1 MNPLRCVI
9 VDDEPL
15 AVKLLEGFVART
27 PFLALAG
34 SFTDPVAAMT
44 AIRAE
49 RPELVFLDIQMPDLD
64 GMELSR
70 MIPPETKIVFT
81 TAFKQY
87 AFESYEVSALDF
99 LLKPVRYQKFL
110 AAAEKAREW
119 FEGRRF
125 LDSLRSLEMTGKAL
139 RSLEMTGK
147 AQRSLEMT
155 GKAQRSAEMADSE
168 GIFLKAEG
176 EYRKVRLEE
185 IVCVEG
191 MKDYVLVY
199 LAGEKQPLVVHT
211 TMKAMEELL
220 PPQRFMRIHRSAIV
234 ALGQIRSVSPSGDI
248 VAGDRFLHVSEGYR
262 AAFDAYLEGHSLR

>member
-87 AFESYEVSALDF
+87 AFESYEVSALDV

-125 LDSLRSLEMTGKAL
+125 LDSLRSLEMTGKAQ

-155 GKAQRSAEMADSE
+155 GKAQRSLEMTGKEVADSE
-168 GIFLKAEG
+168 GVFLKAEG

-220 PPQRFMRIHRSAIV
+220 PPQGFMRIHRSAIV

-262 AAFDAYLEGHSLR
+262 AAFDA

>member
-125 LDSLRSLEMTGKAL
+125 LDSLRSLEMTGKA
-139 RSLEMTGK
+139 
-147 AQRSLEMT
+147 QRSLEMT
-155 GKAQRSAEMADSE
+155 GKAQRSAEMAELKEE

-211 TMKAMEELL
+211 TMKAMEVLL
-220 PPQRFMRIHRSAIV
+220 PPQGFMRIHRSAIV

>member
-125 LDSLRSLEMTGKAL
+125 LDSLRSLEMTGKV
-139 RSLEMTGK
+139 
-147 AQRSLEMT
+147 
-155 GKAQRSAEMADSE
+155 QRSAEMADSE

-220 PPQRFMRIHRSAIV
+220 PPQGFMRIHRSAIV